1 MQWVDE
7 CSILGEYSV
16 NELRVVVSE
25 RYIFLVS
32 NSSSLSVNDIEH
44 FKKHGWVL
52 TCDLSD
58 DGVHELRSWVQE
70 IENWNV
76 DNTFLRHEEMTT
88 YGPKVARIEYFAHIH
103 QPMGDLL
110 AKGDMLSH
118 ASDLLG
124 EQAVLYKE
132 KINFKLAGGA
142 GWSPHQD
149 APAYP
154 FVTSHVSCMVA
165 VDNATMENGCLEVVS
180 GAHAELLPTDE
191 KGCLTDEVVNDLTW
205 EPMEIKAGQTLWF
218 HSRTPHRSGDNQSKH
233 DRRALYP
240 TYNALSEG
248 DLREPYYQKKL
259 SEFAKMKETGTQ
271 VRVSLL
277 DDFRGKPVL

>member
-1 MQWVDE
+1 MQWVDDR
-7 CSILGEYSV
+7 SILGKCSV
-16 NELRVVVSE
+16 NGLAVAVSE
-25 RYIFLVS
+25 RYIFLV
-32 NSSSLSVNDIEH
+32 NNPTSLSVNDIEH

-58 DGVHELRSWVQE
+58 DGVHELRTWVQE
-70 IENWNV
+70 IENWSV
-76 DNTFLRHEEMTT
+76 DGTFLRHEEMTT

-103 QPMGDLL
+103 QPIGDLL

-165 VDNATMENGCLEVVS
+165 VDDATMENGCLEVVS

-191 KGCLTDEVVNDLTW
+191 KGCLTDEVVNDLAW

-218 HSRTPHRSGDNQSKH
+218 HSRTPHRSGDNESKR

-277 DDFRGKPVL
+277 DDFRGKPVS

>member
-1 MQWVDE
+1 M
-7 CSILGEYSV
+7 
-16 NELRVVVSE
+16 
-25 RYIFLVS
+25 S

-58 DGVHELRSWVQE
+58 NGVHELRSWVQE

-103 QPMGDLL
+103 LPMGDLL
-110 AKGDMLSH
+110 AKGHMLSH

-124 EQAVLYKE
+124 EQAVLYKD

-142 GWSPHQD
+142 GWEPHQD

-154 FVTSHVSCMVA
+154 FIDNHVSCMIA
-165 VDNATMENGCLEVVS
+165 IDDATTENGCLELVS
-180 GAHAELLPTDE
+180 GLHHELIPTDE
-191 KGCLTDEVVNDLTW
+191 RGCIPAAVAESLTW
-205 EPMEIKAGQTLWF
+205 QAMPLRAGQVLWF
-218 HSRTPHRSGDNQSKH
+218 HSRTPHRSGDNRSTS

-240 TYNALSEG
+240 TYNAASEG
-248 DLREPYYQKKL
+248 DLREAYYARKRAEL
-259 SEFAKMKETGTQ
+259 ATAASNGE
-271 VRVSLL
+271 RVQISLI
-277 DDFRGKPVL
+277 DDFRGRPVPS